1 MLPSFFGRFA
11 QDLGID
17 LGTANTLVWVQK
29 RGVVLSEPSVVAI
42 DRTRNEIV
50 AVGEDARAMIGRT
63 PSHIATVRP
72 LKDGVIADFE
82 VAREMLKHFIT
93 RVHRGR
99 SFTSPRIMIG
109 VPSGITEVEK
119 RAVMGAAS
127 RTSARAA
134 RLIEE
139 PMAAALGADL
149 PVDDPVGSMIVDI
162 GGGTTEVAIVSLGG
176 IAVGASSRTAGD
188 EITAA
193 ITRYLRHQHNLLVGE
208 ITAEK
213 LKTEAASAYKVVPDS
228 QVTVRGR
235 HLISGLPTA
244 LTLSTG
250 ELREAINE
258 PVREIIELVRG
269 ALENAPPELTSDVIE
284 RGITLAGGGAYL
296 RGLDSA
302 ISKAVQTP
310 VHIAPN
316 PLWCVALGTGKALER
331 WKD

>member
-42 DRTRNEIV
+42 DKTRNEIV

-63 PSHIATVRP
+63 PSHIVTIRP

-99 SFTSPRIMIG
+99 TFTSPRVMIG

-119 RAVMGAAS
+119 RAVMQAAS
-127 RTSARAA
+127 RTGARAA

-139 PMAAALGADL
+139 PMAAAFGADL
-149 PVDDPVGSMIVDI
+149 PVDEPVGSMIVDI
-162 GGGTTEVAIVSLGG
+162 GGGTTEVAVISLGG
-176 IAVGASSRTAGD
+176 IVVGASSRTAGD

-193 ITRYLRHQHNLLVGE
+193 ITLYLRHQHNLLIGE
-208 ITAEK
+208 NSAEQ
-213 LKTEAASAYKVVPDS
+213 LKMEAASAHKVIPDRE
-228 QVTVRGR
+228 VIVRGR
-235 HLISGLPTA
+235 HLLSGLPTA
-244 LTLSTG
+244 LPLSTG
-250 ELREAINE
+250 ELREAIAD
-258 PVREIIELVRG
+258 PVREIIELIRG

-284 RGITLAGGGAYL
+284 RGITLAGGGAQL
-296 RGLDSA
+296 RGLDTA
-302 ISKAVQTP
+302 ISEAVQTP
-310 VHIAPN
+310 VHIAAN
-316 PLWCVALGTGKALER
+316 PLWCVALGTGRALER
-331 WKD
+331 WKN

>member
-42 DRTRNEIV
+42 DKIRNEIV

-63 PSHIATVRP
+63 PSHIQTVRP

-99 SFTSPRIMIG
+99 SFTSPRVMIG

-119 RAVMGAAS
+119 RAVMHAAS
-127 RTSARAA
+127 RTGARAA

-149 PVDDPVGSMIVDI
+149 PVDEPVGSMIVDI

-176 IAVGASSRTAGD
+176 IVVGASSRTAGD

-193 ITRYLRHQHNLLVGE
+193 IISHLRHQHNLLIGE
-208 ITAEK
+208 NTAEK
-213 LKTEAASAYKVVPDS
+213 LKMEAASAHKVIPDA
-228 QVTVRGR
+228 QIIVRGR

-244 LTLSTG
+244 LPLSTA
-250 ELREAINE
+250 ELRAAIAE
-258 PVREIIELVRG
+258 PVREIIELIRG

-284 RGITLAGGGAYL
+284 RGITLAGGGAQL
-296 RGLDSA
+296 RGLDAA
-302 ISKAVQTP
+302 ISQAVQTP
-310 VHIAPN
+310 VHIAAN
-316 PLWCVALGTGKALER
+316 PLWCVALGTGRALER

>member
-29 RGVVLSEPSVVAI
+29 RGVILSEPSVVAI
-42 DRTRNEIV
+42 DKTRNEIV

-63 PSHIATVRP
+63 PAHIITVRP
-72 LKDGVIADFE
+72 LKNGVIADFE

-99 SFTSPRIMIG
+99 SFTSPRVMIG

-127 RTSARAA
+127 RTGARAA
-134 RLIEE
+134 RIIEE
-139 PMAAALGADL
+139 PMAAAFGADL
-149 PVDDPVGSMIVDI
+149 PVDEPVGSMIVDI

-176 IAVGASSRTAGD
+176 IVVGASSRTAGD
-188 EITAA
+188 EITDA
-193 ITRYLRHQHNLLVGE
+193 ITFYLRHQHNLLVGE
-208 ITAEK
+208 NTAER
-213 LKTEAASAYKVVPDS
+213 LKMEAASAHKVIPDA
-228 QVTVRGR
+228 QIVVRGR
-235 HLISGLPTA
+235 HLITGLPTA
-244 LTLSTG
+244 LPLSTG
-250 ELREAINE
+250 ELREAIAD
-258 PVREIIELVRG
+258 PVREIIELVRS

-284 RGITLAGGGAYL
+284 RGITLAGGGALL
-296 RGLDSA
+296 RGLDTA
-302 ISKAVQTP
+302 ISEAVQTP
-310 VHIAPN
+310 VNIAAN